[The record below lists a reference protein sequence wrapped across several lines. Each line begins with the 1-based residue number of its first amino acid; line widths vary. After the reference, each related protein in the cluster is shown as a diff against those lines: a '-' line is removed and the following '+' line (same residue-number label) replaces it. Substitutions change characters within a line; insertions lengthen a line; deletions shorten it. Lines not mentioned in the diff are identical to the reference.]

1 MDKKEILIKINEIFK
16 NILDNK
22 ALTIYE
28 NTIASDVEDWD
39 SLNHIQ
45 IIVAIE
51 KTFKIR
57 FTTKEI
63 HHFKNVG
70 ELLVAIESK
79 LA

>member
-1 MDKKEILIKINEIFK
+1 MKKKEILIKINEIFK
-16 NILDNK
+16 NILDNE

-57 FTTKEI
+57 FTTNEI